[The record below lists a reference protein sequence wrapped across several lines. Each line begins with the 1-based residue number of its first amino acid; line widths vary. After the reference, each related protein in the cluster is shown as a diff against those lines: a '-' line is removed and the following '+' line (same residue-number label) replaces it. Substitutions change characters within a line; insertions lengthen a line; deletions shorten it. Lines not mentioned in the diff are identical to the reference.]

1 MAPSS
6 FELEFLQ
13 KEMQEVLRRLLH
25 IQTKELPT
33 LFPHCQ
39 VLVER
44 MGNYWVDMD
53 VGTLAALQMHTCSR
67 DCFLASLREKAIAAA
82 WEILSV
88 AVKVMG
94 SVVAKVNLSVLA
106 MESLDAP
113 STPLLSF

>member
-1 MAPSS
+1 LVAPSS

-13 KEMQEVLRRLLH
+13 KEIQEVLRLLH
-25 IQTKELPT
+25 IQAKELPT
-33 LFPHCQ
+33 PFLHWQ
-39 VLVER
+39 VLVEL

-53 VGTLAALQMHTCSR
+53 VGTWAALQMHTCSH
-67 DCFLASLREKAIAAA
+67 DCFLASLREKVIAAA

-88 AVKVMG
+88 AAKVKG
-94 SVVAKVNLSVLA
+94 SVVAKVNWSVLA